1 MDFYEHFVVTFMV
14 GVDTVDP
21 RTLAFYVFV
30 TCIDN
35 YLLTTTEL
43 WFQAGLELQ
52 SLSLF
57 LLLLL

>member
-52 SLSLF
+52 SLS
-57 LLLLL
+57 